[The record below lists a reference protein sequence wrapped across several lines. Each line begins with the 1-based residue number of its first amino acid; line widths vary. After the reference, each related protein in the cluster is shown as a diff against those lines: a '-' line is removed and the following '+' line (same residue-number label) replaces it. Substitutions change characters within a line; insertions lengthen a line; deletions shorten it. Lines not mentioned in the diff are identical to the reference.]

1 MLGLWVH
8 RASVGTTREVLAAE
22 TSCFVL
28 TVELNEVGFKF
39 VRKCINAV
47 ETKGKEPMV
56 ASECRLGEGCP
67 CSTQLCRLG
76 AGWVQAVHAAHS
88 WVSGCRLQ
96 QMVLLDR
103 LWLTL
108 LLLFSG
114 ISTEGVYRTVG
125 SNIQVQKL
133 LNAFFGK
140 N

>member
-56 ASECRLGEGCP
+56 ASECRLGAGCP
-67 CSTQLCRLG
+67 CSTQLG
-76 AGWVQAVHAAHS
+76 IWVQAPADGAFGQVVANPALVVLRNFYRGRLPNC
-88 WVSGCRLQ
+88 WQQYSGAEIAEC
-96 QMVLLDR
+96 
-103 LWLTL
+103 
-108 LLLFSG
+108 LFW
-114 ISTEGVYRTVG
+114 
-125 SNIQVQKL
+125 
-133 LNAFFGK
+133 
-140 N
+140 